1 MNSKPQPHEEERKRA
16 ETVGRPRWQGVRRV
30 AVGGLVFFV
39 AAAGSTVEAAPT
51 ASPFKSPT
59 SSGTTITPKTVDS
72 SNSAPSMA
80 QANALVQQAGKQLEE
95 KKPQE
100 AVKTLQKAVALA
112 PNYLTA
118 RLQLAMLLAEQD
130 RCAEAVE
137 QYRMVLYHNPD
148 DPVALNN
155 LADILAS
162 HPDEKLRDG
171 KAARKM
177 AERVC
182 ELTRRNSPVALS
194 TLAAA
199 YAEGN
204 QYDRA
209 VQTIREAIKQ
219 ANKQNVPKL
228 ADLLKTQL
236 DCYEREQPFRKRV
249 SVMYVVTTSSPTNP
263 NPSKDANSSSRAPDH
278 QRQ

>member
-263 NPSKDANSSSRAPDH
+263 NPSKDANSSSRAPDP